1 MKKTLLLLTLLLFT
15 STAFSKD
22 SKSTDSSHQA
32 HSDHDGHNH
41 EKHDEHK
48 GHDHDK
54 HEGHDD
60 HKDHDH
66 DKHDDHDDHKGH
78 DHGKNDDHKGHDDH
92 SGHDHG
98 GSKAIGKGKAIVEV
112 DEKKG
117 FKLSREAI
125 KTLKLRLQNVDGPTF
140 KIDKKTL
147 VTSKDNKGVYRYR
160 SGFFKLLQAKII
172 KELKNGYMVEVKG
185 VDFGDQIVID
195 GIALLKVTD
204 IYSTDKSEYGHSH

>member
-22 SKSTDSSHQA
+22 SKSTDSSHQT

-41 EKHDEHK
+41 EKHDELK
-48 GHDHDK
+48 VHDHDK

-60 HKDHDH
+60 HKGHDHDKH

-78 DHGKNDDHKGHDDH
+78 DRGKHDDH